1 MKKIL
6 RNIFLSILV
15 IILAAAAGVWYTLFG
30 MSEKPPVSE
39 KTYVVDNSG
48 TTYLAVTDDEGV
60 TYAVV
65 TDADGNRHAA
75 KFENG
80 VVGEIVGNVN
90 ADVDTE
96 DLPTNYTGPNIDV
109 DNNPDDYTGEVSTT
123 ISTTKPAGKPTTTE
137 KGDSGKK
144 PQKETTTTPSA
155 NNDPYRLEAFRIKQ
169 YHEAIANGTFLMET
183 TMEDAELGSTPV
195 IMAVKNG
202 NTYVET
208 SMSAEGINLDAK
220 VIYISST
227 QTTYLIIDNWKKY
240 TKLPAELMGDTEG
253 LDMAGSLKESY
264 SAEDLSD
271 VKVSEVEM
279 NGKKIILESYNNS
292 GTTVNYYFDGDKLI
306 RRDDVYADGTTSSTV
321 FSKFTT
327 NVPDS
332 YFEIPKGYGYL
343 NLSWLE
349 SLGAFE

>member
-15 IILAAAAGVWYTLFG
+15 LILVAVGAAWYTLFG
-30 MSEKPPVSE
+30 MNEKPPVSN
-39 KTYVVDNSG
+39 KTYVVDNNG
-48 TTYLAVTDDEGV
+48 TTYLAVTDDDGV

-65 TDADGNRHAA
+65 TDEDGNRHAA

-80 VVGEIVGNVN
+80 TVGEIVGNVN
-90 ADVDTE
+90 ADVNPE

-109 DNNPDDYTGEVSTT
+109 DINPEDYTGEVSTT
-123 ISTTKPAGKPTTTE
+123 ISTTKPNTTN
-137 KGDSGKK
+137 KNDSGKK
-144 PQKETTTTPSA
+144 PQKETTTASQ
-155 NNDPYRLEAFRIKQ
+155 NNDPYRLEAFRIKK
-169 YHEAIANGTFLMET
+169 YHQAISSGTFLMET
-183 TMEDAELGSTPV
+183 TMEDEELGSTPV

-208 SMSAEGINLDAK
+208 SMSTEGINLAAK
-220 VIYISST
+220 VIYIKST
-227 QTTYLIIDNWKKY
+227 ETTYLIIDNWKKY
-240 TKLPAELMGDTEG
+240 TKLPAELMGDSEG

-264 SAEDLSD
+264 SDEDLSD
-271 VKVSEVEM
+271 VKVSEVELG
-279 NGKKIILESYNNS
+279 GKKLILESYNNG
-292 GTTVNYYFDGDKLI
+292 GTTVNYYFDGEKLI
-306 RRDDVYADGTTSSTV
+306 RRDDVYSDGTVSSTV

-332 YFEIPKGYGYL
+332 YFEVPKGYGYL